1 MTIPDRCKYRA
12 YHIPTDE
19 IYDVYGFNECFV
31 FIDTLDTCEP
41 LKADDCILLQCTG
54 YKTKEGKLIYEGD
67 LIKQENRIYQVIF
80 TYEDVASCGCC
91 IQSFSGCGFVLQAK
105 DEVRGELIGIDAS
118 DIIGNI
124 HENPELLEVQDE
136 I

>member
-19 IYDVYGFNECFV
+19 IHDVYGFNERLV

-54 YKTKEGKLIYEGD
+54 YKDKDNKLVYEGD
-67 LIKQENRIYQVIF
+67 LIKQRDTIYEVVF

-91 IQSFSGCGFVLQAK
+91 VPKFSGCGFVLIDK
-105 DEVRGELIGIDAS
+105 TGTRGEFDYIDDS
-118 DIIGNI
+118 EIVGNVYTNI
-124 HENPELLEVQDE
+124 ELLEKE
-136 I
+136 YE